1 LFLFS
6 MCQTVSEKLTA
17 TPPEVI
23 DSSQ

>member
-1 LFLFS
+1 

>member
-1 LFLFS
+1 V
-6 MCQTVSEKLTA
+6 CQTVSEKLTA